1 MEKYFHF
8 LFYPA
13 FLFVVSC
20 AFSPEDEIL
29 PSSVPLADP
38 GVLCHEGVYYA
49 YGTNPD
55 NKIGIYKSR
64 NLKDWQCVRQELD
77 TQDMWGKTLF
87 WAPEVYYIKEKN
99 KFLMYY
105 TSDDR
110 ICAAWSDLPE
120 GPFRQE
126 VKEPMIDFRTVDNTL
141 FTDDDGKSYIYFN
154 GFDDGMTI
162 WGAELESNL
171 VTIKK
176 NTLKKCLST
185 SQQWEEVWPKVNEG
199 AFVVK
204 HEGTYYMLYSANS
217 YLSQYYG
224 IGYAQADSPLGPWIK
239 YDRNPILQKP
249 ANLVGAGHSSLFQ
262 TKSGSLKMVF
272 HAHRND
278 NYVFP
283 RVMYT
288 ADVRIASEKQP
299 AIEIKHIKQTKLN

>member
-1 MEKYFHF
+1 MLVKTGVLELTLEKPITTCMEKYFHF

-120 GPFRQE
+120 ECFQARG
-126 VKEPMIDFRTVDNTL
+126 KRT
-141 FTDDDGKSYIYFN
+141 
-154 GFDDGMTI
+154 
-162 WGAELESNL
+162 
-171 VTIKK
+171 
-176 NTLKKCLST
+176 
-185 SQQWEEVWPKVNEG
+185 
-199 AFVVK
+199 
-204 HEGTYYMLYSANS
+204 
-217 YLSQYYG
+217 
-224 IGYAQADSPLGPWIK
+224 
-239 YDRNPILQKP
+239 YDR
-249 ANLVGAGHSSLFQ
+249 FQ
-262 TKSGSLKMVF
+262 NGGQYSF
-272 HAHRND
+272 YR
-278 NYVFP
+278 
-283 RVMYT
+283 
-288 ADVRIASEKQP
+288 
-299 AIEIKHIKQTKLN
+299 